1 MSRSKRPGP
10 SKRPRP
16 QKRSRHAHV
25 RNRDPDPDPDLSQD
39 PTLLAEQAAREADQR
54 SLIAHLKRKESRV
67 ADAIVTVLGRADA
80 KTLAAF
86 GVVLDFVASQAAKG
100 NAVNA
105 SDLLPRRSR

>member
-1 MSRSKRPGP
+1 MSQPGNGPLRRNHPIKR
-10 SKRPRP
+10 
-16 QKRSRHAHV
+16 ATV
-25 RNRDPDPDPDLSQD
+25 R
-39 PTLLAEQAAREADQR
+39 TAREIDQLD
-54 SLIAHLKRKESRV
+54 LIEHLKRKESRV
-67 ADAIVTVLGRADA
+67 ADAIVTVLSRADA